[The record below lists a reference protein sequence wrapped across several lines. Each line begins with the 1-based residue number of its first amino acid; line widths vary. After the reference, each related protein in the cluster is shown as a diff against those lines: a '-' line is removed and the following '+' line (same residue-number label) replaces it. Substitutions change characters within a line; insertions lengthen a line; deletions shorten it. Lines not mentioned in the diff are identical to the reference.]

1 MQELLRVE
9 VRNGVRQSLV
19 GHSKREQAEQN
30 SGRGVWVVVEAV
42 LLPYLVVFSHHA
54 ARDVAKLVVA
64 CGSGAASH

>member
-1 MQELLRVE
+1 ME

-19 GHSKREQAEQN
+19 GRSKREQAEQK
-30 SGRGVWVVVEAV
+30 VVVEAV

>member
-19 GHSKREQAEQN
+19 GHSKREQAEQKI
-30 SGRGVWVVVEAV
+30 VVEAV